1 MKIECAYKE
10 LVSLEKIIPNPRN
23 PNTHSKEQIKLL
35 AKIID
40 AQGWRAPVT
49 VSTRSGFIVRGHGR
63 LLAAQLLKY
72 DMAPVDFQD
81 YDSEAQ
87 EWADLIADNRIAEL
101 AEIDQ
106 PILKDLLQEL
116 DDGSFD
122 MDLTGFDSSALE
134 GLMLQTH
141 EEGQT
146 DDDEVPEPQESIC
159 KPGDLWVL
167 GNHRLLCGDATVEA
181 HVAKLMAG
189 EKAGMVFTDP
199 PYGVDYEG
207 KTKAKLKIK
216 NDKIDDMYH
225 WLCDVFNTMWIYMS
239 DGASYYVCC
248 PAGNIHRAFQNALQD
263 SQLPVHQGLVWKKD
277 SMVLGHSDYHYIHEP
292 ILYGWKGGTHYFTND
307 RTQVSVFDV
316 PRPKRSENHPT
327 MKPVELCEKA
337 INNSSKSNQLI
348 LDPFLG
354 SGSTLIACEK
364 LGRRCYG
371 MEIDPMYCTVIINR
385 WQNFTGKTAELQE
398 SHELNTKSHKESN
411 KKSHENRLVKVKE

>member
-40 AQGWRAPVT
+40 AQGWRAPIT

-81 YDSEAQ
+81 YESEAQ

-167 GNHRLLCGDATVEA
+167 GNHRLLCGDSTVES

-189 EKAGMVFTDP
+189 EKAVLMATDP
-199 PYGVDYEG
+199 PYGDSWVQ
-207 KTKAKLKIK
+207 KAKDMHAHGYGHSRAVRHGSIASDDKTGAELKQFILDFLIIARIAGNPPFPAYVWHGAKRIIFEQAMVEAGYLVHQPVIWIKPSFVIGRLHYHPQCEWALHGWLQGHGECPFYGQRNQSDIWKLDRENDKLHPTQKPVGLFEIPIK
-216 NDKIDDMYH
+216 NHTRENEICY
-225 WLCDVFNTMWIYMS
+225 
-239 DGASYYVCC
+239 
-248 PAGNIHRAFQNALQD
+248 
-263 SQLPVHQGLVWKKD
+263 
-277 SMVLGHSDYHYIHEP
+277 EP
-292 ILYGWKGGTHYFTND
+292 F
-307 RTQVSVFDV
+307 
-316 PRPKRSENHPT
+316 
-327 MKPVELCEKA
+327 A
-337 INNSSKSNQLI
+337 
-348 LDPFLG
+348 G
-354 SGSTLIACEK
+354 SGTQFIACEK
-364 LGRRCYG
+364 LGRSCYG
-371 MEIDPMYCTVIINR
+371 MEIDPHYCDVIINR
-385 WQNFTGKTAELQE
+385 WQNFTGKTAELQ
-398 SHELNTKSHKESN
+398 
-411 KKSHENRLVKVKE
+411 